1 MTNKGDDIEGKTKEV
16 LANLSKEERV
26 LLQKVIEA
34 EKERIAMKTPH
45 GIYDAIKES
54 VENIIQ

>member
-1 MTNKGDDIEGKTKEV
+1 MDEQKEDIEKETKRV
-16 LANLSKEERV
+16 LERLSMEERT
-26 LLQKVIEA
+26 LLKKVIEE
-34 EKERIAMKTPH
+34 EKDRIAMKTPH